1 MGAASVSGRGEA
13 TLTSAAA
20 LPRTNGVHM
29 ARHIISTEGV
39 LGLYRGFGMSVAT
52 FVPSS
57 GIWWGSYGAFQ
68 KLVWQQVCRIPTSH
82 YNEVA
87 YPAKICFLLHFAC
100 RAPTS
105 IVW

>member
-13 TLTSAAA
+13 TLTSPAV
-20 LPRTNGVHM
+20 LPRMNGVSM
-29 ARHIISTEGV
+29 ARHVIATEGV

-68 KLVWQQVCRIPTSH
+68 KLVWQQVDQ
-82 YNEVA
+82 
-87 YPAKICFLLHFAC
+87 FLSRDHS
-100 RAPTS
+100 RS
-105 IVW
+105 R